1 MSDFDA
7 PAAQGSGWFGT
18 ETNSGELALIEV
30 PFDAT
35 SSYHRRARYGPQA
48 MRTASHQVELT
59 LVDGR
64 CPARQGIVAQQLSI
78 GHLNT
83 EASEAM
89 ERLRQGD
96 LDAARLVDDA
106 YTSVEHMVESALIE
120 HWAQKRNVVV
130 IGGDHSISYGAL
142 RVALETFP
150 DLGILH
156 LDAHA
161 DLRSDYEGITCSHA
175 SIMNRIKA
183 LKPDVPLTQVGLR
196 DLGAQEKQRIQGDP
210 SILAFFDEALAQQ
223 QFLGMPWA
231 EQAQAIIQT
240 LPSEVWLSFD
250 VDALDPSLC
259 PNTGTP
265 VPGGLSY
272 HQAIDLID
280 RIVASGRRLIGADLT
295 EVAGDPYD
303 ALIGARLVYRILAGF
318 SEQK

>member
-18 ETNSGELALIEV
+18 ETNSGALALIEV

-35 SSYHRRARYGPQA
+35 SSHHRCARYGPQA

-78 GHLNT
+78 EQFNT
-83 EASEAM
+83 EATLAM

-106 YTSVEHMVESALIE
+106 YARVEHMLGTALTE

-130 IGGDHSISYGAL
+130 VGGDHSISYGAL
-142 RVALETFP
+142 RLALETCP

-161 DLRSDYEGITCSHA
+161 DLRSAYEGVTCSHA

-196 DLGAQEKQRIQGDP
+196 DLGAQEKQRIQSDP

-250 VDALDPSLC
+250 IDALDPSLC

-272 HQAIDLID
+272 YQAIDLID
-280 RIVASGRRLIGADLT
+280 RIHASGRSLIGADLT

-318 SEQK
+318 SEKK